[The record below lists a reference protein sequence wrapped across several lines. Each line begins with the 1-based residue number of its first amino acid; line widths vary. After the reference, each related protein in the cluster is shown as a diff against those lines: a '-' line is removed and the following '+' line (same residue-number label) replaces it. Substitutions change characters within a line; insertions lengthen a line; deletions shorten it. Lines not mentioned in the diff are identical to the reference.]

1 MPARPEGALL
11 PDWAALA
18 IVACS
23 CVLVYG
29 LAFGIIA
36 GWTTGWIAVAIAIA
50 VAAVLSFAY
59 RRLA

>member
-1 MPARPEGALL
+1 
-11 PDWAALA
+11 
-18 IVACS
+18 
-23 CVLVYG
+23 